1 MTTLETEQEQ
11 QQTLSKNNNLLFL
24 DCLYCEEKC
33 WGNDDDDDDDEEFD
47 DHDDNREIGLAISSP
62 LHDSSSSSS
71 SSLVWCE
78 DDEEQLNALFSKEG
92 NTLLNEGDLGVNKL
106 LLEARREAL
115 EWMIKVNY
123 HHNFSAITLVLGVN
137 YFDKFMLSFGYQKE
151 MPWMTHLAAVACLS
165 LASKMEEIYVP
176 LLLDFQ
182 VEHEQIFE
190 AKVVQR
196 MELLVL
202 STLDWKMNAVT
213 PLSYFGHLIRKLNL
227 KSHLH
232 WNILTRC
239 ENLIVS
245 AILDPRFTCYVPS
258 VLAAASMVQTLK
270 EIGLWSILENQYDI
284 MGTLKLDKVKVKECY
299 NFIQEL
305 SSKAN
310 KQNQNNLSAKRSP
323 SNNVC
328 DVICNDSSSNKD
340 SPTISLM
347 QPSEPKKC
355 RTMGPLCFG

>member
-1 MTTLETEQEQ
+1 T
-11 QQTLSKNNNLLFL
+11 S
-24 DCLYCEEKC
+24 
-33 WGNDDDDDDDEEFD
+33 
-47 DHDDNREIGLAISSP
+47 EIGLANLSP
-62 LHDSSSSSS
+62 LHDSSSSS
-71 SSLVWCE
+71 LIWCE
-78 DDEEQLNALFSKEG
+78 DDEEQLNSLFSKEG
-92 NTLLNEGDLGVNKL
+92 KTLLNEGDLGVNKL

-137 YFDKFMLSFGYQKE
+137 YFDKFMLSFGYQKDL
-151 MPWMTHLAAVACLS
+151 PWMTHLAAVACLS

-227 KSHLH
+227 KSLLH
-232 WNILTRC
+232 WNILTSC

-245 AILDPRFTCYVPS
+245 AILDPRFMCYVPS

-270 EIGLWSILENQYDI
+270 EIGLWNTLEHQYDI
-284 MGTLKLDKVKVKECY
+284 MDTLKLDKVKVEECY
-299 NFIQEL
+299 NFIQES
-305 SSKAN
+305 SSKRN
-310 KQNQNNLSAKRSP
+310 RNDLSAKRRSL
-323 SNNVC
+323 SNNNVF
-328 DVICNDSSSNKD
+328 DVICSESSSNKD

-347 QPSEPKKC
+347 QPSEPLPKKC
-355 RTMGPLCFG
+355 RTMGPPCFG